1 MNENNDE
8 VRREKEQS
16 SGHENDGFSLERWTY
31 NGKPLRILSTSL
43 GLVLVAN
50 MLFAPAV
57 YGETATPTPSQSTA
71 NQPKLTEWSSEE
83 VKKYYDPNVDWNIPL
98 PANDSKDQSQT
109 SGSADTNANGNS
121 NSTVIVNN
129 GGGGFGGGI
138 GFTELLLFH
147 MMFNRG
153 GAYSSSQWYD
163 RRPVFDPGTSRPYQA
178 KSFNSDTFQNRP
190 TAGSSVRP
198 STSQKSGTFSTKSSA
213 GSKSTSSSKGGIGGN
228 SSGFSSSSKSSGG
241 SSSFGG

>member
-1 MNENNDE
+1 MNENYDDIS
-8 VRREKEQS
+8 REKGQFIENPSERFQLEQ
-16 SGHENDGFSLERWTY
+16 WIY
-31 NGKPLRILSTSL
+31 KGKPLRILSTSL

-57 YGETATPTPSQSTA
+57 FGETASPTPSPSAA
-71 NQPKLTEWSSEE
+71 NQPKLTEWSSEA

-98 PANDSKDQSQT
+98 PVEVNKGQT
-109 SGSADTNANGNS
+109 NKSGSTDTNTNTNGNS

-153 GAYSSSQWYD
+153 GSYSSSQWYD

-198 STSQKSGTFSTKSSA
+198 STSQKSGTFSTNSSSS
-213 GSKSTSSSKGGIGGN
+213 SKSTSSSKGGIGGN
-228 SSGFSSSSKSSGG
+228 SSGFSSSGSSSSSGG
-241 SSSFGG
+241 

>member
-1 MNENNDE
+1 MNENNDV
-8 VRREKEQS
+8 VRSDKGQS
-16 SGHENDGFSLERWTY
+16 IEHQSEGFSLEQWTY
-31 NGKPLRILSTSL
+31 KGKPLRILSTSL
-43 GLVLVAN
+43 GIVLVAN
-50 MLFAPAV
+50 MLFTPAV
-57 YGETATPTPSQSTA
+57 YGETATPTPSPSSAT
-71 NQPKLTEWSSEE
+71 QPKLTEWSSEA

-109 SGSADTNANGNS
+109 SGSTETNTNGNS

-129 GGGGFGGGI
+129 GGGGFGGI

-153 GAYSSSQWYD
+153 GSYSSSQWYD

-198 STSQKSGTFSTKSSA
+198 STSQKSGTFSTKSS
-213 GSKSTSSSKGGIGGN
+213 SSTKSTSSAKGGIGGN

-241 SSSFGG
+241 SSSGG

>member
-1 MNENNDE
+1 MNEKNDDTSH
-8 VRREKEQS
+8 EKEQFI
-16 SGHENDGFSLERWTY
+16 ENLSEGFPLELWTY
-31 NGKPLRILSTSL
+31 KGKPLRILSTSL

-57 YGETATPTPSQSTA
+57 YGETASPTPSTSAA
-71 NQPKLTEWSSEE
+71 NQPKLTEWSSEA

-98 PANDSKDQSQT
+98 PVEDKKGQSNT
-109 SGSADTNANGNS
+109 SGSTNTNTNGNS

-153 GAYSSSQWYD
+153 GYYSSSQWYD

-190 TAGSSVRP
+190 TAGSTVRP
-198 STSQKSGTFSTKSSA
+198 STSQKSGTFSTNSSSS
-213 GSKSTSSSKGGIGGN
+213 SKSTSSSKGSIGGN

-241 SSSFGG
+241 SSSSGG